1 MFFRTSVD
9 TRRRILSFQEIG
21 IGVITVTVQS
31 LVILMQCHI
40 LSNVESKCGYEKVLM
55 LRITAH
61 CRRGVWFLFWN
72 VGLEVLVQLY
82 GLLVS

>member
-1 MFFRTSVD
+1 
-9 TRRRILSFQEIG
+9 
-21 IGVITVTVQS
+21 
-31 LVILMQCHI
+31 MQCHI